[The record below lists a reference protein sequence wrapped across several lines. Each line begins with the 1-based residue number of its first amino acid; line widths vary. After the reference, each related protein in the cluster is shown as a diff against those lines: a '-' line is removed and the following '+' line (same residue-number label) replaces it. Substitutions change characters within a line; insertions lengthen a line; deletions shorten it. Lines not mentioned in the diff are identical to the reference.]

1 MKITR
6 REENGKTVLAVD
18 GWLDTL
24 SSAELMQAVEAV
36 GDVESLVLDFDGV
49 RYICSSGLR
58 AVLYGY
64 KKMLKLGG
72 DFSVVGVGD
81 EVMDVFRLAGLTD
94 SLNIAARKRKECVDC
109 ECVE

>member
-24 SSAELMQAVEAV
+24 LSAELTQAVEAV
-36 GDVESLVLDFDGV
+36 GDVKSLVPDFDGG

-72 DFSVVGVGD
+72 DFSVVG
-81 EVMDVFRLAGLTD
+81 A
-94 SLNIAARKRKECVDC
+94 NILRKCC
-109 ECVE
+109 

>member
-36 GDVESLVLDFDGV
+36 GDGV

-94 SLNIAARKRKECVDC
+94 SLNIAARERKERVDC